1 MSVAV
6 LRSLARKPDTH
17 SHSHAACECLACKT
31 IAIHY
36 IYQNS
41 VQQTSSDHSTSCGR
55 KWNII
60 GREIKLHTIAMLPTR
75 AIHSNT
81 LATELRMDASVS
93 TLVEDLESEAFTG
106 SPEGCVFEM
115 SESSMIVTGGC
126 VKDTPL

>member
-1 MSVAV
+1 
-6 LRSLARKPDTH
+6 
-17 SHSHAACECLACKT
+17 
-31 IAIHY
+31 
-36 IYQNS
+36 
-41 VQQTSSDHSTSCGR
+41 
-55 KWNII
+55 
-60 GREIKLHTIAMLPTR
+60 MLPTR

-126 VKDTPL
+126 VKAPARCYYYKYKNHFMK